1 MTDIGSLKA
10 RNRVRWS
17 NAKITR
23 PKEFAAVAKR
33 LVAAKA
39 RYQSVEKRTG
49 VPWFVIAVIHERE
62 ASQNWNTQLGQGD
75 PLSRKSTHVPKGRGP
90 FTGPKAWE
98 DGAYDA
104 LALCAPFAAKWRDWT
119 PAGAL
124 TLLEEYNGLGYA
136 ARNLPSP
143 YVWSGT
149 DQYVKG
155 KYVQDGVFD
164 PSAVDRQ
171 LGCAGLILA
180 MAKLDQS
187 VSFGDASIPQP
198 PPPDIPAPEPAPPT
212 KPIVK
217 SKTLWATI
225 AAAFTTAGSAF
236 VDALG
241 DWRVWCAVIVLL
253 LLAYVIWERNGK
265 PDIRGWF
272 K

>member
-1 MTDIGSLKA
+1 MTDIGSLKS

-17 NAKITR
+17 VAKITR
-23 PKEFAAVAKR
+23 AKEFGPVAKR

-39 RYQSVEKRTG
+39 RYQSVSARTG

-62 ASQNWNTQLGQGD
+62 ASQRWDTQLGQGD
-75 PLSRKSTHVPKGRGP
+75 PLNKVSKHVPKGRGP
-90 FTGPKAWE
+90 FKTWE

-104 LALCAPFAAKWRDWT
+104 LALCAPFAAKWRDWSPGGT
-119 PAGAL
+119 M

-136 ARNLPSP
+136 TRGLPSP

-155 KYVQDGVFD
+155 KYVADGVFD
-164 PSAVDRQ
+164 PNAVDRQ

-180 MAKLDQS
+180 MAKLDPS
-187 VSFGDASIPQP
+187 VSFIDTPAP
-198 PPPDIPAPEPAPPT
+198 PPPDIHAPEPVPVAAP
-212 KPIVK
+212 KPLVK

-225 AAAFTTAGSAF
+225 AAGATTAGSAF

-241 DWRVWCAVIVLL
+241 DWRVWCALIVLL

-265 PDIRGWF
+265 PDIRGLVR
-272 K
+272 